1 MQINDIFGEYIK
13 VFDTMFPSM
22 CFMRDSED
30 EIIKK
35 IKKCLKENRVA
46 EEVFDIS
53 YEGDILY

>member
-1 MQINDIFGEYIK
+1 
-13 VFDTMFPSM
+13 MFPSM